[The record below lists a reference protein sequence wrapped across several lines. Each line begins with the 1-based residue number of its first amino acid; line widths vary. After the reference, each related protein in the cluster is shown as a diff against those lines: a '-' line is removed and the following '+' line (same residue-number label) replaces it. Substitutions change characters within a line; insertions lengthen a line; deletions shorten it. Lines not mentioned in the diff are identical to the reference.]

1 LLENILVTFERR
13 NMLKNNLYNHSA
25 ACTNNLVLT
34 ILQSEAVLSIS
45 KCSTLTN
52 AEREMK
58 NVFFF
63 GKLTYVLKEEMMMKN
78 VMKRK
83 QSVWRREVDKMGS
96 VGRRDEEIK
105 WVEV

>member
-1 LLENILVTFERR
+1 MQHLNKRR
-13 NMLKNNLYNHSA
+13 KRD
-25 ACTNNLVLT
+25 
-34 ILQSEAVLSIS
+34 E
-45 KCSTLTN
+45 KC
-52 AEREMK
+52 
-58 NVFFF
+58 FFF
-63 GKLTYVLKEEMMMKN
+63 GKLMYVLKEEMMMKN

>member
-1 LLENILVTFERR
+1 
-13 NMLKNNLYNHSA
+13 MLKNNLYNHSA

-34 ILQSEAVLSIS
+34 ILQSETVLSIS

-58 NVFFF
+58 NV
-63 GKLTYVLKEEMMMKN
+63 V
-78 VMKRK
+78 KRK

-105 WVEV
+105 WVEVRRKATILLRPWMTELDAL